1 MSHLILQG
9 PRLDGAIIE
18 KIAALVQADGV
29 QELGP
34 TAVRLLGA
42 DAQQKPQVQ
51 ALCQEARMDL
61 LSWTRSTG

>member
-9 PRLDGAIIE
+9 PRLDSAIIE
-18 KIAALVQADGV
+18 KIAAVVQADGV

-42 DAQQKPQVQ
+42 DATQRAHVQ
-51 ALCQEARMDL
+51 TLCKTGAMDFAFWSRL
-61 LSWTRSTG
+61 TA